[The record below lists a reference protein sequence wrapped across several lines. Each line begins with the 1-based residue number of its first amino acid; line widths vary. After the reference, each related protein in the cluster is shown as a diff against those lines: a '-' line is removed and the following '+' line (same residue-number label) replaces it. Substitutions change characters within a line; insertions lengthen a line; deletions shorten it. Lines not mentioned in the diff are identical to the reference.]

1 MYTPLWF
8 RDICHKNGL
17 DLTDRQMREC
27 EELVRILLAWNKK
40 INLIS
45 RTDEEN
51 IWSRHLL
58 GSIAFLFRFRFS
70 PRPEG
75 SIVDVGTGGGFPG
88 LPLAILHPELNF
100 TLVDSIRKKIGV
112 VEDIVDQLGLA
123 NVQPLWGRAEELAET
138 PEFYQRFD
146 YVVARA
152 VTTTTDLIR
161 WTRPFVAPTDAPSLP
176 VDLPR
181 HERTAIPAG
190 SMVFLKGGVLDSE
203 IKDAVVKTAPR
214 SIRTYGLIVDGTDPS
229 EASDK
234 KVVIVQ
240 A

>member
-1 MYTPLWF
+1 MTSSLWF
-8 RDICHKNGL
+8 RDICAKNGL
-17 DLTDRQMREC
+17 VVSDKQMREC
-27 EELVRILLAWNKK
+27 EELIRLLLAWNKK

-51 IWSRHLL
+51 VWTKHLL
-58 GSIAFLFRFRFS
+58 GSIAFLFRFSFRADS
-70 PRPEG
+70 

-88 LPLAILHPELNF
+88 LPLAILHPDLNF

-112 VEDIVDQLGLA
+112 VEDIVDQLGLP

-161 WTRPFVAPTDAPSLP
+161 WTRPFVALTDATSLP

-181 HERTAIPAG
+181 HERTLIPAG
-190 SMVFLKGGVLDSE
+190 SMVFLKGGALDAE
-203 IKDAVVKTAPR
+203 VQDAVVKTAPR
-214 SIRTYGLIVDGTDPS
+214 SIRTYGLIVDGIDPS